1 MDTKRLFAHFFFAVF
16 LILNFAFPKDAL
28 AFTAKTGSQ
37 VIVPKGET
45 VNGTLLA
52 SGERIVIDGDIKGDI
67 ICAGQNVDINGAVDG
82 DIICA
87 GQNIT
92 IAGAVSGSVRCVGQI
107 VKISGAVGRNV
118 TVAAQTI
125 SADSAIAGEMLF
137 AGRQADIG
145 GRIGSDIAGAGNE
158 ISINGDIA
166 GNADFHDKNLTL
178 RKDSRIGGELNYTS
192 DNELSNQGG
201 QVLGGVNRTVPAVKD
216 GAAFP
221 KAQKTVWQDVADKA
235 IGFIINLAV
244 ALALVFLFKNF
255 TSKISGAILE
265 KPGRSFG
272 WGLIIMIAVP
282 IAAIALAITII
293 GIPVA
298 MLAVLLF
305 VAALFLSRI
314 LAAIAVGRK
323 IAKDYWKSKQ
333 DSPVVHALVGVAVL
347 WVLFAIPVIGGIFS
361 FAAIVWGL
369 GGMRYLFAKNKD
381 IANNQAV

>member
-1 MDTKRLFAHFFFAVF
+1 MNTKRLFARFFFAVF
-16 LILNFAFPKDAL
+16 LILNFVFPKDAL
-28 AFTAKTGSQ
+28 AFAARTGSQ
-37 VIVPKGET
+37 VVVPKSE
-45 VNGTLLA
+45 VVDGTLLA
-52 SGERIVIDGDIKGDI
+52 SGQTVMIDGDIKGDI
-67 ICAGQNVDINGAVDG
+67 ICAGQNIDINGAVDG

-92 IAGAVSGSVRCVGQI
+92 ITGAVSGSVRCVGQI

-125 SADSAIAGEMLF
+125 SAGSAIAGEMLF
-137 AGRQADIG
+137 AGQQADIG
-145 GRIGSDIAGAGNE
+145 GRIAGNIAGAGNR

-166 GNADFHDKNLTL
+166 GNADFYDKNLTL

-192 DNELSNQGG
+192 DNELANQGG
-201 QVLGGVNRTVPAVKD
+201 QILGGVNRTVPAVKD
-216 GAAFP
+216 GTVFS
-221 KAQKTVWQDVADKA
+221 KARKTVWQNAADKA
-235 IGFIINLAV
+235 MGLIINLAV
-244 ALALVFLFKNF
+244 ALALVFLFKNL
-255 TSKISGAILE
+255 TSKIAGAILK

-298 MLAVLLF
+298 ILAVLLF
-305 VAALFLSRI
+305 IAALFLSRV

-323 IAKDYWKSKQ
+323 ITKDYWKSKQ
-333 DSPVVHALVGVAVL
+333 DSPAAQALVGVAVL
-347 WVLFAIPVIGGIFS
+347 WILFAIPVIGGIFS

-369 GGMRYLFAKNKD
+369 GGMRYLFSKNKG
-381 IANNQAV
+381 IADRP